1 MKVAEYLKEGPKNMV
16 EEALDGYNKVGEFK
30 SGCHRVNIMLKV
42 ERGKVKDC
50 KFTATKRCK
59 KLLAVADYVC
69 ENVKGKSTKSLS
81 ISEEDIVS
89 FFGDE
94 KETDKIKNRAEI
106 VLNALNNA
114 LNSSGEKK
122 TEKTT
127 TTKAKRGCGTKKKKT
142 C

>member
-1 MKVAEYLKEGPKNMV
+1 MV
-16 EEALDGYNKVGEFK
+16 EEAVDGYNKTGEFK
-30 SGCHRVNIMLKV
+30 SGCHRVNLMLKV

-50 KFTATKRCK
+50 KFIATKRCK

-69 ENVKGKSTKSLS
+69 ESVKGKSVKSLTLT
-81 ISEEDIVS
+81 EEDIVN

-94 KETDKIKNRAEI
+94 KEKDKIRNRAEI

-114 LNSSGEKK
+114 LNSEDEKK
-122 TEKTT
+122 EEKTT
-127 TTKAKRGCGTKKKKT
+127 KPKRGCGAKKKKT

>member
-114 LNSSGEKK
+114 LNSSGEKN
-122 TEKTT
+122 TEK
-127 TTKAKRGCGTKKKKT
+127 TTKAKRGCGAKKKKT